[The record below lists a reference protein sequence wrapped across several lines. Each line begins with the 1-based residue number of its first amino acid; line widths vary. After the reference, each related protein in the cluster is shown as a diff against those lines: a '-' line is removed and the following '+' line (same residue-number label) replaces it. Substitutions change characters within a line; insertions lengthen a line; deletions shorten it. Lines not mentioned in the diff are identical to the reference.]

1 MRIIGLD
8 LGSKSLGI
16 AISDELNILASSL
29 TTYYFKEND
38 YKSAV
43 SYLLELCDK
52 YQVKKVVLGLPKHM
66 NGDLGI
72 RANISFEFKKMIE
85 EKANIEVILFDERLT
100 TSLVDKAM
108 LEGNLKRKKRKEK
121 KDELAAA
128 IILQNYLDRGKL

>member
-1 MRIIGLD
+1 
-8 LGSKSLGI
+8 
-16 AISDELNILASSL
+16 
-29 TTYYFKEND
+29 
-38 YKSAV
+38 
-43 SYLLELCDK
+43 
-52 YQVKKVVLGLPKHM
+52 M